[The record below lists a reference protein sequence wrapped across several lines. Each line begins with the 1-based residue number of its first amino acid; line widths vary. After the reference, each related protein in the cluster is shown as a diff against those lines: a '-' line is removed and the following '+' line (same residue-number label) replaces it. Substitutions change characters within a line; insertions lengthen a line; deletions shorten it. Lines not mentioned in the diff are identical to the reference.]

1 MAQRKTKRRS
11 TRAPARKHRRRTPKR
26 RNPTRRYTA
35 RRAPVKRRRRVTRRR
50 NPSLFG
56 SSVGGAAMAQ
66 SVLGGLVGVA
76 AAKFLPAA
84 IPIRIGGGNIV
95 RVLVSGVAAVVAG
108 WAAGKFIGRTFGD
121 AVLFGGLMQTGSVA
135 LNAFLP
141 ALSPLALSGMGDLVP
156 TDGFVVPQNPVLA
169 PSAVPVNS
177 RVTTDGLTRSFGSA
191 F

>member
-1 MAQRKTKRRS
+1 
-11 TRAPARKHRRRTPKR
+11 
-26 RNPTRRYTA
+26 
-35 RRAPVKRRRRVTRRR
+35 
-50 NPSLFG
+50 
-56 SSVGGAAMAQ
+56 MAQ

-95 RVLVSGVAAVVAG
+95 RVLVSGVAAVIAG

-121 AVLFGGLMQTGSVA
+121 AVLFGGLMQAGSVA